1 MQRFLIAGRRP
12 ICVHDLIGLLAAVAL
27 LLTVPD
33 QASAQSRPDP
43 NAVKTIGTCV
53 TIQTNAT
60 TVETPI
66 ALRAV
71 GSCETPEN
79 GNPSNCTASIVP
91 TGPDLI
97 LDVTDTTGIP
107 QCLRLVG
114 GGGDPCGLVQN
125 GPLIFQS
132 QRYATQ
138 SFSAD
143 VGRARMTTMI
153 RQIRVQQTTTDLP
166 PSARFPLNVGRLF
179 DVLRNR
185 SAVAAR
191 LECSMADGDPR
202 IFPIVGEADLS
213 PIIRFVSKNSS
224 EPLFDILTYRVTP

>member
-1 MQRFLIAGRRP
+1 MQSFLSVRM
-12 ICVHDLIGLLAAVAL
+12 HENHLISVLAAVAF
-27 LLTVPD
+27 LTGPVD
-33 QASAQSRPDP
+33 QTYAQSRSDP
-43 NAVKTIGTCV
+43 NAVKTIGNCV

-60 TVETPI
+60 TVDTAI

-79 GNPSNCTASIVP
+79 GNPPNCTVTIVP
-91 TGPDLI
+91 TGPDII
-97 LDVTDTTGIP
+97 LDATDTTGIP
-107 QCLRLVG
+107 QCLRLVS

-132 QRYATQ
+132 QRHATQ

-143 VGRARMTTMI
+143 LGRARMTTMI
-153 RQIRVQQTTTDLP
+153 RQIRVQQTTTDLA

-213 PIIRFVSKNSS
+213 PNIRFVSKNSS